1 MKTTKMLREML
12 NSGEPF
18 LTAGANDALSAVI
31 AERAGFK
38 AVTMGGYLATAV
50 TMARPDIGLM
60 TMTEMVTQLRHICAV
75 TNIPVIADA
84 DNGHGNV
91 LNVMRTIQEMENAG
105 AAGVVLEDQVMPK
118 RCGHMAGKKV
128 IPMEEHVQK
137 IRAAVYARQ
146 DPDFIIIGRTDA
158 RQAHGLDDA
167 IARGKAY
174 AEAGADVVFVEAQ
187 ESMEELER
195 VPKEIHGVPLV
206 VNMIEGGRTP
216 LMSKDELG
224 KMGYQVI
231 FYNLGSLYTQTKAIQ
246 DYCEYVINH
255 GTSAGFT
262 GPMVTFDEFNSIV
275 GLPELRELEDKFK
288 A

>member
-38 AVTMGGYLATAV
+38 AITMGGYLATAV
-50 TMARPDIGLM
+50 SLARPDIGLM
-60 TMTEMVTQLRHICAV
+60 TMTEMAEQARRICAV
-75 TNIPVIADA
+75 TNIPLIADA

-91 LNVMRTIQEMENAG
+91 LNVIRTIQELENAG

-128 IPMEEHVQK
+128 IPMGEHVQK
-137 IRAAVYARQ
+137 IRAAVYARK

-167 IARGKAY
+167 IARAKAY

-195 VPKEIHGVPLV
+195 IPKEIKGVPLV

-216 LMSKDELG
+216 LLSKDELG

-231 FYNLGSLYTQTKAIQ
+231 FYNLGSLYSQTKAIQ
-246 DYCEYVINH
+246 DYCEYVIAH

-262 GPMVTFDEFNSIV
+262 GPMVSFDEFNSIV
-275 GLPELRELEDKFK
+275 GLPELRELEEKFK
-288 A
+288 V

>member
-60 TMTEMVTQLRHICAV
+60 SMTEMVTQLRHICAA
-75 TNIPVIADA
+75 TNIPVIGDA

-91 LNVMRTIQEMENAG
+91 LNVIRTIQEMENAG

-137 IRAAVYARQ
+137 IRAAVYARK

-158 RQAHGLDDA
+158 RQAHGIEDA

-174 AEAGADVVFVEAQ
+174 AEAGADVIFVEAQ
-187 ESMEELER
+187 ENMEELER
-195 VPKEIHGVPLV
+195 VPKEINGVPLV

-216 LMSKDELG
+216 LLSKDELG

-231 FYNLGSLYTQTKAIQ
+231 FYNLGSLYSQTKAIQ
-246 DYCEYVINH
+246 DYCEYVMAH

-262 GPMVTFDEFNSIV
+262 GPMVNFDEFNRIV
-275 GLPELRELEDKFK
+275 GLPELRELEEKFK
-288 A
+288 V

>member
-50 TMARPDIGLM
+50 TLARPDIGLM
-60 TMTEMVTQLRHICAV
+60 TMTEMATKARHICAV
-75 TNIPVIADA
+75 THIPLIADA

-91 LNVMRTIQEMENAG
+91 LNVIRTIQELENAG

-128 IPMEEHVQK
+128 ISMEEHVQK

-158 RQAHGLDDA
+158 RQAHGIEDA

-187 ESMEELER
+187 ENMEELER

-216 LMSKDELG
+216 LLSKDELG

-246 DYCEYVINH
+246 DYCEYVIAH

-275 GLPELRELEDKFK
+275 GLPELRELEEKFK
-288 A
+288 N

>member
-38 AVTMGGYLATAV
+38 AITMGGYLATAV
-50 TMARPDIGLM
+50 SLARPDIGLM
-60 TMTEMVTQLRHICAV
+60 TMTEMAEQARRICAV
-75 TNIPVIADA
+75 TNIPLIADA

-91 LNVMRTIQEMENAG
+91 LNVIRTIQEMENAG

-158 RQAHGLDDA
+158 RQAHGIEDA

-174 AEAGADVVFVEAQ
+174 AEAGADVIFVEAQ
-187 ESMEELER
+187 ENMEELER
-195 VPKEIHGVPLV
+195 VPKEINGVPLV

-216 LMSKDELG
+216 LLSKVELG

-246 DYCEYVINH
+246 DYCEYVIAH

-275 GLPELRELEDKFK
+275 GLPELRELEEKFK
-288 A
+288 G

>member
-50 TMARPDIGLM
+50 TLARPDIGLM
-60 TMTEMVTQLRHICAV
+60 TMTEMATQARHICAV
-75 TNIPVIADA
+75 THIPLIADA

-91 LNVMRTIQEMENAG
+91 LNVIRTIQELENAG

-128 IPMEEHVQK
+128 ISMEEHVQK

-158 RQAHGLDDA
+158 RQAHGIEDA

-187 ESMEELER
+187 ENMEELER

-216 LMSKDELG
+216 LLSKDELG

-246 DYCEYVINH
+246 DYCEYVIAH

-275 GLPELRELEDKFK
+275 GLPELRELEEKFK
-288 A
+288 N

>member
-1 MKTTKMLREML
+1 ML

-50 TMARPDIGLM
+50 SLARPDIGLM
-60 TMTEMVTQLRHICAV
+60 TMTEMAEQARRICAV
-75 TNIPVIADA
+75 TNIPLIADA

-91 LNVMRTIQEMENAG
+91 LNVIRTIQELENAG

-137 IRAAVYARQ
+137 IRAAVYARK

-167 IARGKAY
+167 IARAKAY

-195 VPKEIHGVPLV
+195 IPKEIKGVPLV

-216 LMSKDELG
+216 LLSKDELG

-231 FYNLGSLYTQTKAIQ
+231 FYNLGSLYSQTKAIQ
-246 DYCEYVINH
+246 DYCEYVIAH

-262 GPMVTFDEFNSIV
+262 GPMVSFDEFNSIV
-275 GLPELRELEDKFK
+275 GLPELRELEEKFK
-288 A
+288 V

>member
-12 NSGEPF
+12 NSGEPI
-18 LTAGANDALSAVI
+18 LSAGANDALSAVI

-38 AVTMGGYLATAV
+38 LVTMGGYLATAV

-60 TMTEMVTQLRHICAV
+60 SMTEMATQVRHICDV
-75 TNIPVIADA
+75 TNIPVIADG

-91 LNVMRTIQEMENAG
+91 LNVIRTVQEMENAG
-105 AAGVVLEDQVMPK
+105 AAGIVLEDQVMPK

-137 IRAAVYARQ
+137 IRAAVHARK

-158 RQAHGLDDA
+158 CQAHGIEDA

-187 ESMEELER
+187 ENVADLER

-224 KMGYQVI
+224 KMGYQII

-246 DYCEYVINH
+246 DYCEYVIAH
-255 GTSAGFT
+255 GSSIGFN
-262 GPMVTFDEFNSIV
+262 GPMVSFDEFNSIV
-275 GLPELRELEDKFK
+275 GLPELRELEEKFK
-288 A
+288 V

>member
-1 MKTTKMLREML
+1 
-12 NSGEPF
+12 
-18 LTAGANDALSAVI
+18 
-31 AERAGFK
+31 
-38 AVTMGGYLATAV
+38 MGGYLATAV
-50 TMARPDIGLM
+50 SLARPDIGLM
-60 TMTEMVTQLRHICAV
+60 TMTEMAEQARRICAV
-75 TNIPVIADA
+75 TNIPLIADA

-91 LNVMRTIQEMENAG
+91 LNVIRTIQELENAG

-137 IRAAVYARQ
+137 IRAAVYARK

-167 IARGKAY
+167 IARAKAY

-195 VPKEIHGVPLV
+195 IPKEIKGVPLV

-216 LMSKDELG
+216 LLSKDELG

-231 FYNLGSLYTQTKAIQ
+231 FYNLGSLYSQTKAIQ
-246 DYCEYVINH
+246 DYCEYVIAH

-262 GPMVTFDEFNSIV
+262 GPMVNFDEFNSIV
-275 GLPELRELEDKFK
+275 GLPELRELEEKFK
-288 A
+288 V

>member
-1 MKTTKMLREML
+1 MKTTKMLRELL
-12 NSGEPF
+12 NSGESF

-38 AVTMGGYLATAV
+38 AITMGGYLATAV
-50 TMARPDIGLM
+50 SLARPDIGLM
-60 TMTEMVTQLRHICAV
+60 TMTEMAEQARRICAV
-75 TNIPVIADA
+75 TNIPLIADA

-91 LNVMRTIQEMENAG
+91 LNVIRTIQELENAG
-105 AAGVVLEDQVMPK
+105 AAGVILEDQVMPK

-128 IPMEEHVQK
+128 IPMEEHIQK
-137 IRAAVYARQ
+137 IRAAVYARK

-167 IARGKAY
+167 IARAKAY

-195 VPKEIHGVPLV
+195 VPQEIKGVPLV

-216 LMSKDELG
+216 LLSKDELS

-246 DYCEYVINH
+246 DYCEYVIAH

-275 GLPELRELEDKFK
+275 GLPELRELEEKFK
-288 A
+288 V

>member
-50 TMARPDIGLM
+50 SLARPDIGLM
-60 TMTEMVTQLRHICAV
+60 TMTEMAEQARRICAV
-75 TNIPVIADA
+75 TNIPLIADA

-91 LNVMRTIQEMENAG
+91 LNVIRTIQELENAG

-137 IRAAVYARQ
+137 IRAAVYARK

-167 IARGKAY
+167 IARAKAY

-195 VPKEIHGVPLV
+195 IPKEIKGVPLV
-206 VNMIEGGRTP
+206 VNIIEGGRTP
-216 LMSKDELG
+216 LLSKDELG

-231 FYNLGSLYTQTKAIQ
+231 FYNLGSLYSQTKAIQ
-246 DYCEYVINH
+246 DYCEYVIAH

-262 GPMVTFDEFNSIV
+262 GPMVNFDEFNSIV
-275 GLPELRELEDKFK
+275 GLPELRELEEKFK
-288 A
+288 V

>member
-1 MKTTKMLREML
+1 MKTTKILREML

-50 TMARPDIGLM
+50 TLARPDIGLM
-60 TMTEMVTQLRHICAV
+60 TMSEMATQARHICAV
-75 TNIPVIADA
+75 THIPLIADA

-91 LNVMRTIQEMENAG
+91 LNVIRTIQELENAG

-128 IPMEEHVQK
+128 IPMEEHIQK

-158 RQAHGLDDA
+158 RQAHGIEDA

-174 AEAGADVVFVEAQ
+174 AEAGADVIFVEAQ
-187 ESMEELER
+187 ENMEELER

-216 LMSKDELG
+216 LLSKDELG

-246 DYCEYVINH
+246 NYCEYVIAN

-275 GLPELRELEDKFK
+275 GLPELRELEEKFK
-288 A
+288 N

>member
-1 MKTTKMLREML
+1 MKTTKMLRELL

-31 AERAGFK
+31 AERAGYK
-38 AVTMGGYLATAV
+38 AITMGGYLATAV
-50 TMARPDIGLM
+50 SLARPDIGLM
-60 TMTEMVTQLRHICAV
+60 TMTEMAEQARRICAV
-75 TNIPVIADA
+75 TNIPLIADA

-91 LNVMRTIQEMENAG
+91 LNVIRTIQEMENAG
-105 AAGVVLEDQVMPK
+105 AAGVILEDQVMPK

-137 IRAAVYARQ
+137 IRAAVYARK

-167 IARGKAY
+167 IARAKAY

-195 VPKEIHGVPLV
+195 VPKEIKGVPLV

-216 LMSKDELG
+216 LLSKDELS

-246 DYCEYVINH
+246 DYCEYVIAH

-262 GPMVTFDEFNSIV
+262 GPMVAFDEFNSIV
-275 GLPELRELEDKFK
+275 GLPELRELEEKFK
-288 A
+288 V

>member
-38 AVTMGGYLATAV
+38 AITMGGYLATAV
-50 TMARPDIGLM
+50 SLARPDIGLM
-60 TMTEMVTQLRHICAV
+60 TMTEMAEQARRICAV
-75 TNIPVIADA
+75 TNIPLIADA

-91 LNVMRTIQEMENAG
+91 LNVIRTIQEMENAG

-158 RQAHGLDDA
+158 RQAHGIEDA

-174 AEAGADVVFVEAQ
+174 AEAGADVIFVEAQ
-187 ESMEELER
+187 ENMEELER
-195 VPKEIHGVPLV
+195 VPKEINGVPLV

-216 LMSKDELG
+216 LLSKDELG

-246 DYCEYVINH
+246 DYCEYVIAH

-275 GLPELRELEDKFK
+275 GLPELRELEEKFK
-288 A
+288 G

>member
-18 LTAGANDALSAVI
+18 LTAGANDALSAVL

-75 TNIPVIADA
+75 TNIPVIGDA

-91 LNVMRTIQEMENAG
+91 LNVIRTIQEMENAG

-137 IRAAVYARQ
+137 IRAAVYARK

-158 RQAHGLDDA
+158 RQAHGIEDA

-174 AEAGADVVFVEAQ
+174 AEAGADVIFVEAQ
-187 ESMEELER
+187 ENMEELER
-195 VPKEIHGVPLV
+195 VPKEINGVPLV

-216 LMSKDELG
+216 LLSKDELG

-231 FYNLGSLYTQTKAIQ
+231 FYNLGSLYSQTKAIQ
-246 DYCEYVINH
+246 DYCEYVIAH

-262 GPMVTFDEFNSIV
+262 GPMVNFDEFNSIV
-275 GLPELRELEDKFK
+275 GLPELRELEEKFK
-288 A
+288 G

>member
-50 TMARPDIGLM
+50 SLARPDIGLM
-60 TMTEMVTQLRHICAV
+60 TMTEMAEQARRICAV
-75 TNIPVIADA
+75 TNIPLIADA

-91 LNVMRTIQEMENAG
+91 LNVIRTIQELENAG

-137 IRAAVYARQ
+137 IRAAVYARK

-167 IARGKAY
+167 IARAKAY

-195 VPKEIHGVPLV
+195 VPKEIKGVPLV

-216 LMSKDELG
+216 LLSKDELG

-231 FYNLGSLYTQTKAIQ
+231 FYNLGSLYSQAKAIQ
-246 DYCEYVINH
+246 DYCEYVIAH

-262 GPMVTFDEFNSIV
+262 GPMVNFDEFNSIV
-275 GLPELRELEDKFK
+275 GLPELRELEAKFQS
-288 A
+288 

>member
-38 AVTMGGYLATAV
+38 AITMGGYLATAV
-50 TMARPDIGLM
+50 SLARPDIGLM
-60 TMTEMVTQLRHICAV
+60 TMTEMAEQARRICAV
-75 TNIPVIADA
+75 TNIPLIADA

-91 LNVMRTIQEMENAG
+91 LNVIRTIQELENAG

-137 IRAAVYARQ
+137 IRAAVYARK

-167 IARGKAY
+167 IARAKAY

-195 VPKEIHGVPLV
+195 IPKEIKGVPLV

-216 LMSKDELG
+216 LLSKDELG

-231 FYNLGSLYTQTKAIQ
+231 FYNLGSLYSQTKAIQ
-246 DYCEYVINH
+246 DYCEYVIAH

-262 GPMVTFDEFNSIV
+262 GPMVSFDEFNSIV
-275 GLPELRELEDKFK
+275 GLPELRELEEKFK
-288 A
+288 V

>member
-18 LTAGANDALSAVI
+18 LTAGANDALSAVL

-75 TNIPVIADA
+75 TNIPVIGDA

-91 LNVMRTIQEMENAG
+91 LNVIRTIQEMENAG

-158 RQAHGLDDA
+158 RQAHGIEDA

-174 AEAGADVVFVEAQ
+174 AEAGADVIFVEAQ
-187 ESMEELER
+187 ENMEELER
-195 VPKEIHGVPLV
+195 VPKEINGVPLV

-216 LMSKDELG
+216 LLSKDELG

-231 FYNLGSLYTQTKAIQ
+231 FYNLGSLYSQTKAIQ
-246 DYCEYVINH
+246 DYCEYVIAH

-262 GPMVTFDEFNSIV
+262 GPMVNFDEFNSIV
-275 GLPELRELEDKFK
+275 GLPELRELEAKFQS
-288 A
+288 

>member
-38 AVTMGGYLATAV
+38 AITMGGYLATAV
-50 TMARPDIGLM
+50 SLARPDIGLM
-60 TMTEMVTQLRHICAV
+60 TMTEMAEQARRICAV
-75 TNIPVIADA
+75 TNIPLIADA

-91 LNVMRTIQEMENAG
+91 LNVIRTIQEMENAG

-137 IRAAVYARQ
+137 IRAAVYARK

-158 RQAHGLDDA
+158 RQAHGIEDA

-174 AEAGADVVFVEAQ
+174 AEAGADVIFVEAQ
-187 ESMEELER
+187 ENMEELER
-195 VPKEIHGVPLV
+195 VPKEINGVPLV

-216 LMSKDELG
+216 LLSKDELG

-246 DYCEYVINH
+246 DYCEYVIAH

-262 GPMVTFDEFNSIV
+262 GPMVAFDEFNSIV
-275 GLPELRELEDKFK
+275 GLPELRELEAKFQS
-288 A
+288 

>member
-12 NSGEPF
+12 NTGEPF

-50 TMARPDIGLM
+50 TLARPDIGLM
-60 TMTEMVTQLRHICAV
+60 SMTEMATQLRHICAA
-75 TNIPVIADA
+75 THIPVIGDA

-91 LNVMRTIQEMENAG
+91 LNVIRTIQEMENAG

-118 RCGHMAGKKV
+118 RCGHMAGKNV

-158 RQAHGLDDA
+158 RQAHGIEDA

-174 AEAGADVVFVEAQ
+174 AEAGADAIFVEAQ
-187 ESMEELER
+187 ENMEELER

-216 LMSKDELG
+216 LLSKDQLG
-224 KMGYQVI
+224 KMGYQII
-231 FYNLGSLYTQTKAIQ
+231 FYNLGSLFTQAKAIQ
-246 DYCEYVINH
+246 DYCEYVIAH
-255 GTSAGFT
+255 GSSAGFT

-275 GLPELRELEDKFK
+275 GLPELRELEEKFK
-288 A
+288 S

>member
-50 TMARPDIGLM
+50 SLARPDIGLM
-60 TMTEMVTQLRHICAV
+60 TMTEMAEQARRICAV
-75 TNIPVIADA
+75 TNIPLIADA

-91 LNVMRTIQEMENAG
+91 LNVIRTIQELENAG

-137 IRAAVYARQ
+137 IRAAVYARK

-158 RQAHGLDDA
+158 RQAHGIEDA

-187 ESMEELER
+187 ENMEELER
-195 VPKEIHGVPLV
+195 IPKEIKGVPLV

-216 LMSKDELG
+216 LLSKDELG

-231 FYNLGSLYTQTKAIQ
+231 FYNLGSLYSQTKAIQ
-246 DYCEYVINH
+246 DYCEYVIAH

-262 GPMVTFDEFNSIV
+262 GPMVNFDEFNSIV
-275 GLPELRELEDKFK
+275 GLPELRELEEKFK
-288 A
+288 V

>member
-50 TMARPDIGLM
+50 SLARPDIGLM
-60 TMTEMVTQLRHICAV
+60 TMTEMAEQARRICAV
-75 TNIPVIADA
+75 TNIPLIADA

-91 LNVMRTIQEMENAG
+91 LNVIRTIQELENAG

-137 IRAAVYARQ
+137 IRAAVYARK

-167 IARGKAY
+167 IARAKAY

-195 VPKEIHGVPLV
+195 IPKEIKGVPLV

-216 LMSKDELG
+216 LLSKDELG

-246 DYCEYVINH
+246 DYCEYVIAH

-262 GPMVTFDEFNSIV
+262 GPMVNFDEFNSIV
-275 GLPELRELEDKFK
+275 GLPELRELEEKFK
-288 A
+288 V

>member
-50 TMARPDIGLM
+50 SLARPDIGLM
-60 TMTEMVTQLRHICAV
+60 TMTEMAEQARRICAV
-75 TNIPVIADA
+75 TNIPLIADA

-91 LNVMRTIQEMENAG
+91 LNVIRTIQELENAG

-137 IRAAVYARQ
+137 IRAAVYARK

-167 IARGKAY
+167 IARAKAY

-195 VPKEIHGVPLV
+195 IPKEIKGVPLV

-216 LMSKDELG
+216 LLSKDELG

-231 FYNLGSLYTQTKAIQ
+231 FYNLGSLYSQTKAIQ
-246 DYCEYVINH
+246 DYCEYVIAH

-262 GPMVTFDEFNSIV
+262 GPMVSFDEFNSIV
-275 GLPELRELEDKFK
+275 GLPELRELEEKFK
-288 A
+288 V

>member
-38 AVTMGGYLATAV
+38 AVTMCGYLATAV
-50 TMARPDIGLM
+50 SLARPDIGLM
-60 TMTEMVTQLRHICAV
+60 TMTEMAEQARRICAV
-75 TNIPVIADA
+75 TNIPLIADA

-91 LNVMRTIQEMENAG
+91 LNVIRTIQELENAG

-137 IRAAVYARQ
+137 IRAAVYARK

-167 IARGKAY
+167 IARAKAY

-195 VPKEIHGVPLV
+195 IPKEIKGVPLV

-216 LMSKDELG
+216 LLSKDELG

-231 FYNLGSLYTQTKAIQ
+231 FYNLGSLYSQTKAIQ
-246 DYCEYVINH
+246 DYCEYVIAH

-262 GPMVTFDEFNSIV
+262 GPMVSFDEFNSIV
-275 GLPELRELEDKFK
+275 GLPELRELEEKFK
-288 A
+288 V

>member
-18 LTAGANDALSAVI
+18 LTAGANDALSAVL

-75 TNIPVIADA
+75 TNIPVIGDA

-91 LNVMRTIQEMENAG
+91 LNVIRTIQEMENAG

-158 RQAHGLDDA
+158 RQAHGIEDA

-174 AEAGADVVFVEAQ
+174 AEAGADVIFVEAQ
-187 ESMEELER
+187 ENMEELER
-195 VPKEIHGVPLV
+195 VPKEINGVPLV

-216 LMSKDELG
+216 LLSKDELG

-231 FYNLGSLYTQTKAIQ
+231 FYNLGSLYSQTKAIQ
-246 DYCEYVINH
+246 DYCEYVIAH

-262 GPMVTFDEFNSIV
+262 GPMVNFDEFNRIV
-275 GLPELRELEDKFK
+275 GLPELRELEEKFK
-288 A
+288 V

>member
-60 TMTEMVTQLRHICAV
+60 SMTEMVTQLRHICAV
-75 TNIPVIADA
+75 TNIPVISDA

-91 LNVMRTIQEMENAG
+91 LNVIRTIQEMENAG

-158 RQAHGLDDA
+158 RQAHGIEDA

-174 AEAGADVVFVEAQ
+174 AEAGADAIFVEAQ

-216 LMSKDELG
+216 LLSKDELG
-224 KMGYQVI
+224 KMGYQII
-231 FYNLGSLYTQTKAIQ
+231 FYNLGSLYSQAKAIQ
-246 DYCEYVINH
+246 DYCEYVIAH

-275 GLPELRELEDKFK
+275 GLPELRELEEKFK
-288 A
+288 S

>member
-1 MKTTKMLREML
+1 MKTTKMLRELL

-38 AVTMGGYLATAV
+38 AITMGGYLATAV
-50 TMARPDIGLM
+50 SLARPDIGLM
-60 TMTEMVTQLRHICAV
+60 TMTEMAEQARRICAV
-75 TNIPVIADA
+75 TNIPLIADA

-91 LNVMRTIQEMENAG
+91 LNVIRTIQELENAG
-105 AAGVVLEDQVMPK
+105 AAGVILEDQVMPK

-137 IRAAVYARQ
+137 IRAAVYARK

-167 IARGKAY
+167 IARAKAY

-195 VPKEIHGVPLV
+195 VPKEIKGVPLV

-216 LMSKDELG
+216 LLSKDELS

-246 DYCEYVINH
+246 DYCEYVIAH

-262 GPMVTFDEFNSIV
+262 GPMVAFDEFNSIV
-275 GLPELRELEDKFK
+275 GLPELRELEEKFK
-288 A
+288 V

>member
-128 IPMEEHVQK
+128 IPMEEHIQK
-137 IRAAVYARQ
+137 IRAAVYARK

-174 AEAGADVVFVEAQ
+174 AEAGADVVFVEAE

-195 VPKEIHGVPLV
+195 VPKEIKGVPLV

-216 LMSKDELG
+216 LLSKDELG
-224 KMGYQVI
+224 KMGYQII
-231 FYNLGSLYTQTKAIQ
+231 FYNLGSLYSQAKAIQ
-246 DYCEYVINH
+246 DYCEYVIAH
-255 GTSAGFT
+255 GSSIGFT
-262 GPMVTFDEFNSIV
+262 APMVNFDEFNSIV

>member
-50 TMARPDIGLM
+50 TLARPDIGLM
-60 TMTEMVTQLRHICAV
+60 TMTEMATKARHICAV
-75 TNIPVIADA
+75 THIPLIADA

-91 LNVMRTIQEMENAG
+91 LNVIRTIQELENAG

-128 IPMEEHVQK
+128 ISMEEHVQK

-158 RQAHGLDDA
+158 RQAHGIEDA

-187 ESMEELER
+187 ENMEELEL

-216 LMSKDELG
+216 LLSKDELG

-246 DYCEYVINH
+246 DYCEYVIAH

-275 GLPELRELEDKFK
+275 GLPELRELEEKFK
-288 A
+288 N

>member
-50 TMARPDIGLM
+50 SLARPDIGLM
-60 TMTEMVTQLRHICAV
+60 TMTEMAEQARRICAV
-75 TNIPVIADA
+75 TNIPLIADA

-91 LNVMRTIQEMENAG
+91 LNVIRTIQELENAG

-137 IRAAVYARQ
+137 IRAAVYARK

-158 RQAHGLDDA
+158 RQAHGIEDA

-174 AEAGADVVFVEAQ
+174 ADAGADVVFVEAQ
-187 ESMEELER
+187 ENMEELER
-195 VPKEIHGVPLV
+195 IPKEIKGVPLV

-216 LMSKDELG
+216 LLSKDELG

-231 FYNLGSLYTQTKAIQ
+231 FYNLGSLYSQTKAIQ
-246 DYCEYVINH
+246 DYCEYVIAH

-262 GPMVTFDEFNSIV
+262 GPMVNFDEFNSIV
-275 GLPELRELEDKFK
+275 GLPELRELEEKFK
-288 A
+288 V

>member
-1 MKTTKMLREML
+1 MKTTKMLRDLL

-31 AERAGFK
+31 AERVGFK

-60 TMTEMVTQLRHICAV
+60 SMTEMVTQLRHICAV
-75 TNIPVIADA
+75 TNIPVIGDA

-91 LNVMRTIQEMENAG
+91 LNVIRTIQEMENAG

-137 IRAAVYARQ
+137 IRAAVYARK

-158 RQAHGLDDA
+158 RQAHGIEDA

-174 AEAGADVVFVEAQ
+174 AEAGADAVFVEAQ
-187 ESMEELER
+187 ENMEELER
-195 VPKEIHGVPLV
+195 VPKEINGVPLV

-216 LMSKDELG
+216 LLSKDELG
-224 KMGYQVI
+224 KMGYQII

-246 DYCEYVINH
+246 DYCEYVIAH

-262 GPMVTFDEFNSIV
+262 GPMVNFDEFNSIV
-275 GLPELRELEDKFK
+275 GLPELRDLEEKFK
-288 A
+288 S

>member
-1 MKTTKMLREML
+1 MKTTKMLRELL

-38 AVTMGGYLATAV
+38 AITMGGYLATAV
-50 TMARPDIGLM
+50 SLARPDIGLM
-60 TMTEMVTQLRHICAV
+60 TMTEMAEQARRICAV
-75 TNIPVIADA
+75 TNIPLIADA

-91 LNVMRTIQEMENAG
+91 LNVIRTIQEMENAG
-105 AAGVVLEDQVMPK
+105 AAGVILEDQVMPK

-137 IRAAVYARQ
+137 IRAAVYARK

-167 IARGKAY
+167 IARAKAY

-195 VPKEIHGVPLV
+195 VPKEIKGVPLV

-216 LMSKDELG
+216 LLSKDELS

-246 DYCEYVINH
+246 DYCEYVIAH

-262 GPMVTFDEFNSIV
+262 GPMVAFDEFNSIV
-275 GLPELRELEDKFK
+275 GLPELRELEEKFK
-288 A
+288 V

>member
-60 TMTEMVTQLRHICAV
+60 TMTEMVTQLGHIGAV
-75 TNIPVIADA
+75 PNILVIADA
-84 DNGHGNV
+84 DNVHGNV

-128 IPMEEHVQK
+128 IPMEEHIQK
-137 IRAAVYARQ
+137 IRAAVYARK

-174 AEAGADVVFVEAQ
+174 AEAGADVVFVEAE

-195 VPKEIHGVPLV
+195 VPKEINGVPLV

-216 LMSKDELG
+216 LLSKDELG
-224 KMGYQVI
+224 KMGYQII
-231 FYNLGSLYTQTKAIQ
+231 FYNLGSLYSQAKAIQ
-246 DYCEYVINH
+246 DYCEYVIAH
-255 GTSAGFT
+255 GSSIGFT
-262 GPMVTFDEFNSIV
+262 GPMVNFDEFNSIV

>member
-50 TMARPDIGLM
+50 SLARPDIGLM
-60 TMTEMVTQLRHICAV
+60 TMTEMAEQARRICAV
-75 TNIPVIADA
+75 TNIPLIADA

-91 LNVMRTIQEMENAG
+91 LNVIRTIQELENAG

-137 IRAAVYARQ
+137 IRAAVYARK

-167 IARGKAY
+167 IARAKAY

-195 VPKEIHGVPLV
+195 IPKEIKGVPLV

-216 LMSKDELG
+216 LLSKDELG

-231 FYNLGSLYTQTKAIQ
+231 FYNLGSLYSQTKAIQ
-246 DYCEYVINH
+246 DYCEYVIAH

-262 GPMVTFDEFNSIV
+262 GPMVNFDEFNSIV
-275 GLPELRELEDKFK
+275 GLPELRELEEKFK
-288 A
+288 V

>member
-1 MKTTKMLREML
+1 ML

-50 TMARPDIGLM
+50 SLARPDIGLM
-60 TMTEMVTQLRHICAV
+60 TMTEMAEQARRICAV
-75 TNIPVIADA
+75 TNIPLIADA

-91 LNVMRTIQEMENAG
+91 LNVIRTIQELENAG

-137 IRAAVYARQ
+137 IRAAVYARK

-167 IARGKAY
+167 IARAKAY

-195 VPKEIHGVPLV
+195 IPKEIKGVPLV

-216 LMSKDELG
+216 LLSKDELG

-231 FYNLGSLYTQTKAIQ
+231 FYNLGSLYSQAKAIQ
-246 DYCEYVINH
+246 DYCEYVIAH

-262 GPMVTFDEFNSIV
+262 GPMVNFDEFNSIV
-275 GLPELRELEDKFK
+275 GLPELRELEEKFK
-288 A
+288 V

>member
-18 LTAGANDALSAVI
+18 LTAGANDALSAVL

-75 TNIPVIADA
+75 TNIPVIGDA

-91 LNVMRTIQEMENAG
+91 LNVIRTIQEMENAG

-158 RQAHGLDDA
+158 RQAHGIEDA

-174 AEAGADVVFVEAQ
+174 AEAGADVIFVEAQ
-187 ESMEELER
+187 ENMEELER
-195 VPKEIHGVPLV
+195 VPKEINGVPLV

-216 LMSKDELG
+216 LLSKDELG

-231 FYNLGSLYTQTKAIQ
+231 FYNLGSLYSQTKAIQ
-246 DYCEYVINH
+246 DYCEYVIAH

-262 GPMVTFDEFNSIV
+262 GPMVNFDEFNSIV
-275 GLPELRELEDKFK
+275 GLPELRELEEKFK
-288 A
+288 G

>member
-1 MKTTKMLREML
+1 ML

-50 TMARPDIGLM
+50 TLARPDIGLM
-60 TMTEMVTQLRHICAV
+60 TMTEMATQARHICAV
-75 TNIPVIADA
+75 THIPLIADA

-91 LNVMRTIQEMENAG
+91 LNVIRTIQELENAG

-128 IPMEEHVQK
+128 ISMEEHVQK

-158 RQAHGLDDA
+158 RQAHGIEDA

-187 ESMEELER
+187 ENMEELER

-216 LMSKDELG
+216 LLSKDELG

-246 DYCEYVINH
+246 DYCEYVIAH

-275 GLPELRELEDKFK
+275 GLPELRELEEKFK
-288 A
+288 N